1 MGHSAPR
8 ELFDRVMFT
17 PHTVDISA
25 LATAYGWEYLHVT
38 TMGELAD
45 ALVSTATRLIVDISL
60 ER

>member
-1 MGHSAPR
+1 
-8 ELFDRVMFT
+8 MFT
-17 PHTVDISA
+17 PHTVDVSA
-25 LATAYGWEYLHVT
+25 LAAAYGWEYLHVT